1 MNRNVDINLL
11 AKKNVPVLFADTC
24 ILLDVIRDVTRDSV
38 IKNDVDSGLHL
49 LSEAEKGINLFVL
62 IAPQVRTELI
72 DNEGIVESES
82 KNSLDKFIERMTKVD
97 TISSLYGASDNI
109 SLDHLKDHVD
119 RAKSFLDR
127 WKDIVYL
134 VPQDESVLVR
144 AFRRVTLSIAPA
156 KKGKDSMKDCVV
168 TETYL
173 DAAKALRNAGLTA
186 PLVFAS
192 SNTKDYCEGKNLADG
207 LVNDFK
213 NYNILY
219 SPNFGSAKYNLGL

>member
-1 MNRNVDINLL
+1 MNKNVDINLL

-82 KNSLDKFIERMTKVD
+82 KNSLDKFIERITKVD

-109 SLDHLKDHVD
+109 SLEHLKDHVD

-127 WKDIVYL
+127 WKNIVYL

-144 AFRRVTLSIAPA
+144 AFKRVTLSTAPA

-207 LVNDFK
+207 LVDDFK